1 MTEGQLAE
9 LYKSET
15 IAKAMV
21 ETKGGSRKT
30 WRPHPEAPTL
40 PEAKQYLVN
49 VCSSKQKLITQLHQQ
64 GIKVKGEMEAEGASA
79 MIADLRKEPS
89 TKETANTT
97 DDEPSVPG
105 PDSHS
110 SGDYGTSSD
119 SDSSSD
125 SARHKKSKKEK
136 KESKQ
141 EKKEGRKAKKNKKKE
156 EKRRKKEAA
165 RAAKKERK
173 HKSDKVP

>member
-1 MTEGQLAE
+1 
-9 LYKSET
+9 
-15 IAKAMV
+15 
-21 ETKGGSRKT
+21 
-30 WRPHPEAPTL
+30 
-40 PEAKQYLVN
+40 
-49 VCSSKQKLITQLHQQ
+49 
-64 GIKVKGEMEAEGASA
+64 MEAEGASA

-110 SGDYGTSSD
+110 SGDYGTSND

-136 KESKQ
+136 T
-141 EKKEGRKAKKNKKKE
+141 
-156 EKRRKKEAA
+156 
-165 RAAKKERK
+165 
-173 HKSDKVP
+173 